1 MCGLGGTLFYSLLIT
16 KTGKYKV
23 FYTLCSFLVN
33 IGTFHLILLGLIASI
48 LTLQ

>member
-1 MCGLGGTLFYSLLIT
+1 MCGLGGTIFYSLLIT
-16 KTGKYKV
+16 KTGKYKL

-33 IGTFHLILLGLIASI
+33 IGKTHPSLSGLIASI